1 MKMVMLPKVFNTSNV
16 ADDEV
21 IDLVPEGWYTAQI
34 TKSEI
39 KDSSTGGKYISLQFK
54 IVEGD
59 YAKRVV
65 FANLNIVNSNAT
77 TVKIAEQQLKKI
89 CTALGLE
96 EIEDTSE
103 LHNQDL
109 QIQVKI
115 QPATSNYPAKN
126 DVKNFKPA

>member
-1 MKMVMLPKVFNTSNV
+1 MVMLPKVFNTSNV
-16 ADDEV
+16 ADDEGM
-21 IDLVPEGWYTAQI
+21 DLVPEGWYTAQI